1 MELLGLGYFNH
12 FLQVGK
18 FQKGQFLKESG
29 RVHLKKFHCF
39 SKSFSYLVSRF
50 DVPLRGA

>member
-18 FQKGQFLKESG
+18 FQKGQFLKEAG
-29 RVHLKKFHCF
+29 G
-39 SKSFSYLVSRF
+39 YT
-50 DVPLRGA
+50 

>member
-29 RVHLKKFHCF
+29 GVHLKRLHRC
-39 SKSFSYLVSRF
+39 SKRFSYLVSRF
-50 DVPLRGA
+50 